1 MLNAL
6 EIHDLPIIDRLE
18 IAFRP
23 GLNVLTGETG
33 AGKSILLGSLGFAL
47 GRRGSSGVVRDGASR
62 GEVTATFGLGPHHPA
77 RDVLDEA
84 GLPVSDEL
92 ILRRVIV
99 RDGRNTSYVNDR
111 RVSGD
116 MLRLLSENLVEIH
129 GQHDDRGFL
138 DPRLHRAMLDVYAD
152 VESLLGEVR
161 NSWGALTDACGALAD
176 ATAGLEGAREEESY
190 LRHSVEELDNL
201 DPRPGEEGELDQR
214 RRLMRAAERIRT
226 DVVKAYE
233 AIGRNGAEGMINDAL
248 RWLEAA
254 ADHAEGRLEEPVAA
268 LSRALTELGEAE
280 HGVKDLIER
289 LGHDPAELESVEER
303 LFGIRAVARKH
314 GVRPDALC
322 EFAEKMR
329 NRLATIEDSA
339 GNLDALVLKQS
350 DAQARYDCSA
360 RALSLRRAEAAVTLD
375 EAMACELVP
384 LRMDGAGFLTEIT
397 PAEPGP
403 YGRDSVAF
411 TVSTNSGAPHGPIQR
426 IASGGELSR
435 FLLALK
441 VCLTRG
447 ATGLTMIF
455 DEIDRGVG
463 GATADAIGRRLMTLS
478 GNAQVL
484 VVTHSPQIAARGQ
497 NHWLV
502 SKRVRDG
509 VTFSGVAR
517 IEGKA
522 RVDELA
528 RMLAGSTITAEAREA
543 AKALLA
549 G

>member
-18 IAFRP
+18 IAFQP

-33 AGKSILLGSLGFAL
+33 AGKSILLGSLGLAL
-47 GRRGSSGVVRDGASR
+47 GQRGSADMVRDGASR
-62 GEVTATFGLGPHHPA
+62 GEVAATFGLGPDHPA

-116 MLRLLSENLVEIH
+116 MLRVLSENLVEIH
-129 GQHDDRGFL
+129 GQHDDRGLL
-138 DPRLHRAMLDVYAD
+138 DPRLHRAMLDAYAD
-152 VESLLGEVR
+152 VEALLEEVR
-161 NSWGALTDACGALAD
+161 NSWRGLADACGALAD
-176 ATAGLEGAREEESY
+176 ATAGLEGVRKEESY
-190 LRHSVEELDNL
+190 LRHSVEELESL

-226 DVVKAYE
+226 GVGKAYE

-289 LGHDPAELESVEER
+289 LSHDPAELENVEER

-314 GVRPDALC
+314 GVTPDALC
-322 EFAEKMR
+322 EFAEEMR
-329 NRLATIEDSA
+329 NRLAVIEDSA
-339 GNLDALVLKQS
+339 DSLDALVLRRS
-350 DAQARYDCSA
+350 DAQARYDRSA
-360 RALSLRRAEAAVTLD
+360 RALSLRRAEAAVRLHK
-375 EAMACELVP
+375 EMAGELVP
-384 LRMDGAGFLTEIT
+384 LRMDSADFLTEIT

-403 YGRDSVAF
+403 KGRDSVAF
-411 TVSTNSGAPHGPIQR
+411 TVSTSSGTPHGPIQR

-463 GATADAIGRRLMTLS
+463 GATADAIGRRLMALS
-478 GNAQVL
+478 GNAQIL

-497 NHWLV
+497 HHWLV
-502 SKRVRDG
+502 AKRARDG